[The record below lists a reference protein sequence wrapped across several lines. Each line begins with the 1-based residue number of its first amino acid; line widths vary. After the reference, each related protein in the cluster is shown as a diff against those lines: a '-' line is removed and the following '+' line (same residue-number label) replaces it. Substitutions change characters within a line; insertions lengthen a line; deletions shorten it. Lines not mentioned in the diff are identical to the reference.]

1 VIRPEA
7 PVLLEIRDLH
17 ASVADQPILHGVNL
31 TIRAGEIHAVMGRN
45 GSGKSTLLGAL
56 AGDLAI
62 NSGAITIDGLDL
74 KEISVAEQAKLRS
87 VVLQNRNYWL
97 SYTARE
103 LIEMGQGPAEL
114 LRVEAV
120 MQRLDMTRYEH
131 QSVTTLSGGEA
142 QRVEIARALIR
153 DTPIYLLDEP
163 LSAQDVQSKARIIT
177 LLRELRDKGRTI
189 LVIAH
194 IDKSSLS
201 WCDQIIDTLAE

>member
-1 VIRPEA
+1 MALITIEKVSIIRGGKN
-7 PVLLEIRDLH
+7 VLTDFS
-17 ASVADQPILHGVNL
+17 ASIEPGKITAIIGP
-31 TIRAGEIHAVMGRN
+31 N

-56 AGDLAI
+56 AGDLPI
-62 NSGAITIDGLDL
+62 DSGMITIAGRDL
-74 KEISVAEQAKLRS
+74 KEISVAEQSQLRS
-87 VVLQNRNYWL
+87 VVLQDRNYWL

-114 LRVEAV
+114 ARVDSV
-120 MQRLDMTRYEH
+120 MKSLDMTRFEN

-163 LSAQDVQSKARIIT
+163 LSAQDVQSKARIIA
-177 LLRELRDKGRTI
+177 LLQELRDQGRTV

-201 WCDQIIDTLAE
+201 WCDQIIDTLAQ

>member
-1 VIRPEA
+1 MALITIEQVSIIRGGKN
-7 PVLLEIRDLH
+7 VLTDFS
-17 ASVADQPILHGVNL
+17 ASVEPGKITAIIGP
-31 TIRAGEIHAVMGRN
+31 N

-56 AGDLAI
+56 AGDLPIASGVI
-62 NSGAITIDGLDL
+62 NIAGRDL
-74 KEISVAEQAKLRS
+74 KEISVAEQSLLRS

-114 LRVEAV
+114 ARVDAV
-120 MQRLDMTRYEH
+120 MQRLDMTRFEN

-142 QRVEIARALIR
+142 QRIEIARALIR

-163 LSAQDVQSKARIIT
+163 LSAQDVQSKARIIA
-177 LLRELRDKGRTI
+177 LLQELRDQGRTV

-201 WCDQIIDTLAE
+201 WCDQIIDTLAQ

>member
-1 VIRPEA
+1 MALITIEKVSMIRGGKN
-7 PVLLEIRDLH
+7 VLTDFSARIE
-17 ASVADQPILHGVNL
+17 P
-31 TIRAGEIHAVMGRN
+31 GEITAIIGPN

-56 AGDLAI
+56 AGDLPI
-62 NSGAITIDGLDL
+62 DSGMITIAGRDL
-74 KEISVAEQAKLRS
+74 KEISVAEQSQLRS

-114 LRVEAV
+114 ARVDAV
-120 MQRLDMTRYEH
+120 MKSLDMTRFEN

-153 DTPIYLLDEP
+153 DTAIYLLDEP
-163 LSAQDVQSKARIIT
+163 LSAQDVQSKARIIA
-177 LLRELRDKGRTI
+177 LLQELRDQGRTV

-201 WCDQIIDTLAE
+201 WCDQIIDTLAQ

>member
-1 VIRPEA
+1 MALISIEQVSIA
-7 PVLLEIRDLH
+7 
-17 ASVADQPILHGVNL
+17 
-31 TIRAGEIHAVMGRN
+31 RAGKKVLNNFSAVIEPGKITAIIGPN

-62 NSGAITIDGLDL
+62 NSGAITIDGRDL
-74 KEISVAEQAKLRS
+74 KDISVAEQAKLRS

-97 SYTARE
+97 SYIARE

-114 LRVEAV
+114 QRVEAV

-142 QRVEIARALIR
+142 QRIEIARALIR

-163 LSAQDVQSKARIIT
+163 LSAQDTQSKARIIA
-177 LLRELRDKGRTI
+177 LLSELRDQGRTI

-201 WCDQIIDTLAE
+201 WCDQIIDTLAQ

>member
-1 VIRPEA
+1 MALISIEQVSIA
-7 PVLLEIRDLH
+7 
-17 ASVADQPILHGVNL
+17 
-31 TIRAGEIHAVMGRN
+31 RAGKKVLNNFSAVIEPGKITAIIGPN

-62 NSGAITIDGLDL
+62 NSGAITIDGRDL
-74 KEISVAEQAKLRS
+74 KDISVAEQAKLRS

-114 LRVEAV
+114 QRVEAV

-142 QRVEIARALIR
+142 QRIEIARALIR

-163 LSAQDVQSKARIIT
+163 LSAQDVQSKARIIA
-177 LLRELRDKGRTI
+177 LLSELRDKGRTI

-201 WCDQIIDTLAE
+201 WCDQIIDTLAQ

>member
-1 VIRPEA
+1 MALITIEKVSIIRGGKN
-7 PVLLEIRDLH
+7 VLTDFS
-17 ASVADQPILHGVNL
+17 ASIEP
-31 TIRAGEIHAVMGRN
+31 GEITAIIGPN

-56 AGDLAI
+56 TGDLPIA
-62 NSGAITIDGLDL
+62 SGMITIAGRDL
-74 KEISVAEQAKLRS
+74 KEISVAEQSQLRS

-114 LRVEAV
+114 ARVDAV
-120 MQRLDMTRYEH
+120 MQRLDMTRFEN

-153 DTPIYLLDEP
+153 DTAIYLLDEP
-163 LSAQDVQSKARIIT
+163 LSAQDVQSKARIIA
-177 LLRELRDKGRTI
+177 LLQELRDQGRTV

-201 WCDQIIDTLAE
+201 WCDQIIDTLAQ

>member
-1 VIRPEA
+1 MALITIEKVSIIRGGKN
-7 PVLLEIRDLH
+7 VLTDFS
-17 ASVADQPILHGVNL
+17 ASIEPGKITAIIGP
-31 TIRAGEIHAVMGRN
+31 N

-56 AGDLAI
+56 AGDLPTA
-62 NSGAITIDGLDL
+62 SGMITIAGRDL
-74 KEISVAEQAKLRS
+74 KEISVAEQSQLRS

-114 LRVEAV
+114 ARVDAV
-120 MQRLDMTRYEH
+120 MKSLDMTRFEN

-153 DTPIYLLDEP
+153 DTAIYLLDEP
-163 LSAQDVQSKARIIT
+163 LSAQDVQSKARIIA
-177 LLRELRDKGRTI
+177 LLQELRDQGRTV

-201 WCDQIIDTLAE
+201 WCDQIIDTLAQ

>member
-1 VIRPEA
+1 MALITIEKVSIIRGGKN
-7 PVLLEIRDLH
+7 VLTDFS
-17 ASVADQPILHGVNL
+17 ASIEPGKITAIIGP
-31 TIRAGEIHAVMGRN
+31 N

-56 AGDLAI
+56 AGDLPIA
-62 NSGAITIDGLDL
+62 SGVITIAGRDL
-74 KEISVAEQAKLRS
+74 KEISAVEQSQLRS

-114 LRVEAV
+114 ARVDAV
-120 MQRLDMTRYEH
+120 MQRLDMTRFEN

-163 LSAQDVQSKARIIT
+163 LSAQDVQSKARIIA
-177 LLRELRDKGRTI
+177 LLQELRDQGRTV

-201 WCDQIIDTLAE
+201 WCDQIIDTLAQ

>member
-1 VIRPEA
+1 MALITIEKVSIIRGGKN
-7 PVLLEIRDLH
+7 VLTDFS
-17 ASVADQPILHGVNL
+17 ASIEPGKITAIIGP
-31 TIRAGEIHAVMGRN
+31 N

-56 AGDLAI
+56 AGDLPI
-62 NSGAITIDGLDL
+62 TSGMITIAGRDL
-74 KEISVAEQAKLRS
+74 KEISAVEQSQLRS

-114 LRVEAV
+114 ARVDSV
-120 MQRLDMTRYEH
+120 MKRLDMTRFEN

-153 DTPIYLLDEP
+153 DTSIYLFDEP
-163 LSAQDVQSKARIIT
+163 LSAQDVQSKARIIR
-177 LLRELRDKGRTI
+177 LLQELGNQGRTV

-201 WCDQIIDTLAE
+201 WCDQIIDTLAQ

>member
-1 VIRPEA
+1 MALISIEQVSI
-7 PVLLEIRDLH
+7 
-17 ASVADQPILHGVNL
+17 
-31 TIRAGEIHAVMGRN
+31 TRAGKKVLNDFSAVIEPGKITAIIGPN

-56 AGDLAI
+56 AGDLAV
-62 NSGAITIDGLDL
+62 NSGAITIDGRDL
-74 KEISVAEQAKLRS
+74 KEISVAEQSQLRS

-97 SYTARE
+97 SYTVRE

-114 LRVEAV
+114 ARVESV
-120 MQRLDMTRYEH
+120 MQRLDMTRYEN

-142 QRVEIARALIR
+142 QRIEIARALIR

-163 LSAQDVQSKARIIT
+163 LSAQDVQSKARIIE

-201 WCDQIIDTLAE
+201 WCDQIIDTLAQ

>member
-1 VIRPEA
+1 MALITIEKVSIIRGGKN
-7 PVLLEIRDLH
+7 VLTDFS
-17 ASVADQPILHGVNL
+17 ASIEPGKITAIIGP
-31 TIRAGEIHAVMGRN
+31 N
-45 GSGKSTLLGAL
+45 GSGKSSLLGAL
-56 AGDLAI
+56 AGDLPIA
-62 NSGAITIDGLDL
+62 SGMITIAGRDL
-74 KEISVAEQAKLRS
+74 KEISVGEQSQLRS

-114 LRVEAV
+114 ARVDAV
-120 MQRLDMTRYEH
+120 MQRLDMTRFEN

-142 QRVEIARALIR
+142 QRIEIARALIR

-163 LSAQDVQSKARIIT
+163 LSAQDVQSKARIIA
-177 LLRELRDKGRTI
+177 LLQELRDQGRTV

-201 WCDQIIDTLAE
+201 WCDQIIDTLAQ

>member
-1 VIRPEA
+1 MALITIEKVSIIRGGKN
-7 PVLLEIRDLH
+7 VLTDFS
-17 ASVADQPILHGVNL
+17 ASIEPGKITAIIGP
-31 TIRAGEIHAVMGRN
+31 N
-45 GSGKSTLLGAL
+45 GSGKSSLLGAL
-56 AGDLAI
+56 AGDLPIA
-62 NSGAITIDGLDL
+62 SGMISIAGRDL
-74 KEISVAEQAKLRS
+74 KEISAVEQSQLRS

-114 LRVEAV
+114 ARVDAV
-120 MQRLDMTRYEH
+120 MQRLDMTRFEN

-142 QRVEIARALIR
+142 QRVEIARALIL

-163 LSAQDVQSKARIIT
+163 LSAQDVQSKARIIA
-177 LLRELRDKGRTI
+177 LLQELRDQGRTV

-201 WCDQIIDTLAE
+201 WCDQIIDTLAQ

>member
-1 VIRPEA
+1 MALITIEKVSIIRGGKN
-7 PVLLEIRDLH
+7 VLTDFS
-17 ASVADQPILHGVNL
+17 ASIEP
-31 TIRAGEIHAVMGRN
+31 GEITAIIGPN

-56 AGDLAI
+56 TGDLPIA
-62 NSGAITIDGLDL
+62 SGMITIAGRDL
-74 KEISVAEQAKLRS
+74 KEISVAEQSQLRS

-114 LRVEAV
+114 ACVDSV
-120 MQRLDMTRYEH
+120 MKSLDMTRFEN

-163 LSAQDVQSKARIIT
+163 LSAQDVQSKARIIA
-177 LLRELRDKGRTI
+177 LLQELRDQGRTV

-201 WCDQIIDTLAE
+201 WCDQIIDTLAQ

>member
-1 VIRPEA
+1 MALITIEKVSIIRGGKN
-7 PVLLEIRDLH
+7 VLTDFS
-17 ASVADQPILHGVNL
+17 ASIEP
-31 TIRAGEIHAVMGRN
+31 GEITAIIGPN

-56 AGDLAI
+56 TGVLPIA
-62 NSGAITIDGLDL
+62 SGMITIAGRDL
-74 KEISVAEQAKLRS
+74 KEISVGEQSQLRS

-114 LRVEAV
+114 ARVDSV
-120 MQRLDMTRYEH
+120 MKSLDMTRFEN

-153 DTPIYLLDEP
+153 DTAIYLLDEP
-163 LSAQDVQSKARIIT
+163 LSAQDVQSKARIIA
-177 LLRELRDKGRTI
+177 LLQEVRDQGRTV

-201 WCDQIIDTLAE
+201 WCDQIIDTLAQ